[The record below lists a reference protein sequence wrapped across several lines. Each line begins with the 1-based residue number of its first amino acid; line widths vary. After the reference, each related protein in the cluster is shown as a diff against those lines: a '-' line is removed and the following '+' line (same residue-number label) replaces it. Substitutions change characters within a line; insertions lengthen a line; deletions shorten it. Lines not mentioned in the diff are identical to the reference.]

1 MMYYAPIAR
10 SSRLI
15 LPDRE
20 KYLPKA
26 GQRGP
31 RAKTG
36 AKSDHAA

>member
-1 MMYYAPIAR
+1 MMYYASIAR

-26 GQRGP
+26 GHARQ
-31 RAKTG
+31 TG

>member
-1 MMYYAPIAR
+1 MYYASIAR

-15 LPDRE
+15 LPDRK

-26 GQRGP
+26 ATR
-31 RAKTG
+31 RAKAG